1 MRMHSGERPFA
12 CDECDKTFPYSGSL
26 AKHKMIHTGIILKNK
41 IFKTIKIFF
50 YIVSTIVQW
59 VVSSNLHIA

>member
-1 MRMHSGERPFA
+1 MFEGLEIHLRMHSGERPFA

-26 AKHKMIHTGIILKNK
+26 AKHKMIHTGIILKNN

-50 YIVSTIVQW
+50 ISLVQ
-59 VVSSNLHIA
+59 